1 MYDYWLGGKDN
12 FAADRDAA
20 EEAISAN
27 PGIVADARANRAFL
41 TRSVR
46 YLASECGISQFLD
59 VGTGLPAAS
68 STHEVAQAADPT
80 ARVMYVDN
88 DPVVLTHARA
98 LLTSGPA
105 GRCDYVCADV
115 RDQATILQAAAS
127 TLDLSR
133 PVAVLMLL
141 ILHLIPDVDDPYLVV
156 SSLLAAMPGGSY
168 LVLAHPASDIRPDAV
183 AEMTRRMNQRLG
195 GTKATPRDRAG
206 ISQVL
211 RRDGAGRPRGGPA
224 PAVAPRSGRPGSG
237 GGDRVVRRGR

>member
-1 MYDYWLGGKDN
+1 
-12 FAADRDAA
+12 
-20 EEAISAN
+20 
-27 PGIVADARANRAFL
+27 V
-41 TRSVR
+41 
-46 YLASECGISQFLD
+46 
-59 VGTGLPAAS
+59 
-68 STHEVAQAADPT
+68 
-80 ARVMYVDN
+80 YVDN

-168 LVLAHPASDIRPDAV
+168 LVLAHPASDVRPDAV
-183 AEMTRRMNQRLG
+183 AEMTRADEPAAR
-195 GTKATPRDRAG
+195 RDQGHTARPG
-206 ISQVL
+206 RHQQVL
-211 RRDGAGRPRGGPA
+211 RRAGAGRPRGGPA
-224 PAVAPRSGRPGSG
+224 PAVAPRSGRAGAG